1 MKVLF
6 VPHYIYLHA
15 ESFCRVISRL
25 NMMGCTAVMVVS
37 SDSHGIEQ
45 SEYSKEQ
52 LQTRGCRIREESLP
66 WLGWTG
72 LGTLARLRQTPSLL
86 NCRARIRG
94 LLREERPDIVV
105 VGSDL
110 GRFHIRVLLDEC
122 ERQRIAVLILTTASV
137 AYGPTDNGNESRRG
151 VRWPVRL
158 SLRLLSLQRPAL
170 FDGSVIG
177 TFAHSAKIA
186 VPGEMCKARLQEQG
200 IEEERV
206 FVTGDPGYDRLFE
219 MRNEPENDFRS
230 AILARSRWPEESKLV
245 MYCTEVIH
253 EVYGY
258 DYLETINVALS
269 AAFDSL
275 PAEYRVVV
283 KLHPRETDDTRRSFA
298 RHFSGG
304 RYHTVVGGEVLPYL
318 RSVELCVGHFSQV
331 LMDAVLVGKPVVAIN
346 MQRDMQRS
354 LFGEAA
360 PLATVEDEAELKT
373 RIFDILE
380 SPETRKQAQQQLAA
394 WVERQCYALDGQN
407 AARVARLIVNLI
419 T

>member
-15 ESFCRVISRL
+15 ESFCRVISHL
-25 NMMGCTAVMVVS
+25 NVMGCTAVMVVS
-37 SDSHGIEQ
+37 SDSYGIER

-52 LQTRGCRIREESLP
+52 LRTRGCRVRELNLP

-86 NCRARIRG
+86 NCRERIRR
-94 LLREERPDIVV
+94 LLWQERPDVVV

-122 ERQRIAVLILTTASV
+122 DRQRIAVLILTTTSV
-137 AYGPTDNGNESRRG
+137 GYGPTDNGKASRRG

-158 SLRLLSLQRPAL
+158 LLRLLDLQRPAL

-177 TFAHSAKIA
+177 TFAHRAKIA

-219 MRNEPENDFRS
+219 IRNEPENGLRS
-230 AILARSRWPEESKLV
+230 AILARLRWPEESKLV

-258 DYLETINVALS
+258 EYLEKINIALS

-298 RHFSGG
+298 RNFSGS
-304 RYHTVVGGEVLPYL
+304 RYYTIEDGEVLPYL

-331 LMDAVLVGKPVVAIN
+331 LMEAVLVGTPVVAIN
-346 MQRDMQRS
+346 IQRDVRRS
-354 LFGEAA
+354 LFAEAA
-360 PLATVEDEAELKT
+360 PLATVKDDTELKT
-373 RIFDILE
+373 RIFDILQ
-380 SPETRKQAQQQLAA
+380 SAETRRQVQQQLAA
-394 WVERQCYALDGQN
+394 WVKRQCYALDGKN
-407 AARVARLIVNLI
+407 AARVASLIVNLS